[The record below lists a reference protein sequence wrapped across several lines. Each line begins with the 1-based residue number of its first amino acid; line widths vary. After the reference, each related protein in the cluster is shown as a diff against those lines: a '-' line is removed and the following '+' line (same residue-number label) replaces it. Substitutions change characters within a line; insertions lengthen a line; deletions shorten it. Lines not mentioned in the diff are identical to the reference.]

1 MYTLICTV
9 SVITGTP
16 NITWT
21 DPDGKKVDDENLTL
35 TVDGLKQTLKLELTP
50 LDYSHVGLYNC
61 TAILNISSL
70 NFLGVVSASETVSVK
85 SK

>member
-21 DPDGKKVDDENLTL
+21 NPNGKKVDENLTL
-35 TVDGLKQTLKLELTP
+35 TVDGLEHILKLELTP

-61 TAILNISSL
+61 TASLNISSL
-70 NFLGVVSASETVSVK
+70 NLLGVSSASETVSVK

>member
-16 NITWT
+16 SITWSN
-21 DPDGKKVDDENLTL
+21 PAEKKVDNENLTL
-35 TVDGLKQTLKLELTP
+35 TVDGLEHTLKLELIP
-50 LDYSHVGLYNC
+50 LDYSHVGQYNC

-70 NFLGVVSASETVSVK
+70 NFLGVASTSKTVSVK

>member
-9 SVITGTP
+9 SVIIGTP
-16 NITWT
+16 SITWT
-21 DPDGKKVDDENLTL
+21 DPDGMKINDENLTL
-35 TVDGLKQTLKLELTP
+35 TVNGLEHTLKLELTP

-70 NFLGVVSASETVSVK
+70 NFLGVASTSETVSVK